1 MFIFSVF
8 VSVAV
13 KRFSRSDGINQ
24 LRSKKYDEY
33 VTVFWSQLPPHVNRI
48 FLRNITFSPVTCLVV
63 PLLYPVRSRVKRIMD
78 VIPRGTELELQLRR
92 GFGQALYTCNNIHIK
107 CTGVY
112 WAQAE
117 KYCYK

>member
-1 MFIFSVF
+1 MV
-8 VSVAV
+8 
-13 KRFSRSDGINQ
+13 NTT
-24 LRSKKYDEY
+24 E
-33 VTVFWSQLPPHVNRI
+33 TLPEILFGPTR
-48 FLRNITFSPVTCLVV
+48 
-63 PLLYPVRSRVKRIMD
+63 PLLQQPVLYPGRSRVERIMD

-92 GFGQALYTCNNIHIK
+92 GVGQALYTCNDIHIK

>member
-1 MFIFSVF
+1 ME
-8 VSVAV
+8 
-13 KRFSRSDGINQ
+13 R
-24 LRSKKYDEY
+24 
-33 VTVFWSQLPPHVNRI
+33 
-48 FLRNITFSPVTCLVV
+48 
-63 PLLYPVRSRVKRIMD
+63 LLYPGRSRVERIMD

-92 GFGQALYTCNNIHIK
+92 GFGQALYTCNNNHIK

>member
-1 MFIFSVF
+1 MFYDMYR
-8 VSVAV
+8 
-13 KRFSRSDGINQ
+13 RFLFDNAMLNPG
-24 LRSKKYDEY
+24 
-33 VTVFWSQLPPHVNRI
+33 
-48 FLRNITFSPVTCLVV
+48 
-63 PLLYPVRSRVKRIMD
+63 RSRVERIMD

-92 GFGQALYTCNNIHIK
+92 GVGQALYTCNNIHIK

>member
-1 MFIFSVF
+1 MCAYICICTPCSLDLVWFITYSFH
-8 VSVAV
+8 V
-13 KRFSRSDGINQ
+13 KG
-24 LRSKKYDEY
+24 LTEG
-33 VTVFWSQLPPHVNRI
+33 L
-48 FLRNITFSPVTCLVV
+48 
-63 PLLYPVRSRVKRIMD
+63 LLYPGRSCVERITD

-92 GFGQALYTCNNIHIK
+92 GVGEALYTCNNIHIK